1 MKKYIAILT
10 IILVAGIAFAAG
22 KAKIT
27 FSSRDYDFGN
37 IKADG
42 GPVTAVYEFTNTGD
56 APLVI
61 AHVTNGGCGCTTP
74 SYPKEPIRPGGK
86 GVIKITFNPAGRKG
100 EVNREV
106 RVKTNGAK
114 GKLSLTFSAVIIP

>member
-1 MKKYIAILT
+1 MKRHIAIAVILLATLT
-10 IILVAGIAFAAG
+10 AIAAG
-22 KAKIT
+22 KAEISFNT
-27 FSSRDYDFGN
+27 RHFDFGT
-37 IKADG
+37 IKANG

-74 SYPKEPIRPGGK
+74 SYTKEPIRPGGK
-86 GVIKITFNPAGRKG
+86 GVIKIHFNPAGRKG

-114 GKLSLTFSAVIIP
+114 GKLSLSFSAMIIP